1 MRKGERYDGLVM
13 SALSRHTYKHAR
25 DHGPDFFA
33 NGEAERKQRRAA
45 IRHPAA
51 GTRLGGSLDPRVR
64 PLRLFGSV
72 GWYGTISCAI
82 KKIVERSHCPLL
94 FSSSSVHFQPPQ
106 LDLHDLRSASPSY
119 APDHDHHHHDGPPK
133 TSIHPVGD
141 SHSRGSFSRLLEL
154 ADGYSAWRHRNQGC
168 SGASRH

>member
-1 MRKGERYDGLVM
+1 MHAIMDRTFSRMERRSGSKDGPRSV
-13 SALSRHTYKHAR
+13 TPPQER
-25 DHGPDFFA
+25 DWEGAWTLASDPCDC
-33 NGEAERKQRRAA
+33 
-45 IRHPAA
+45 
-51 GTRLGGSLDPRVR
+51 LDRWDGMVRYRVQ
-64 PLRLFGSV
+64 L
-72 GWYGTISCAI
+72 